1 MLAIGGWNE
10 GGKKYSDMASS
21 KQSRAAFI
29 ASVVAMM
36 EEHGFDGFDLDWEY
50 PGATDRDGKWADKKN
65 FADLVEEL
73 SEEFAPRGWLLSAA
87 VSPASFR
94 VEEGYDVA
102 RIARKLDFI
111 NVMTYD
117 LHGSWDNFADHHSP
131 LHTREHDSWEFQS
144 LNTVRTM
151 FLADIQ
157 GWINKK

>member
-1 MLAIGGWNE
+1 LNPSLKVMLAIGGWNE
-10 GGKKYSDMASS
+10 GGKKYSDMAST
-21 KQSRAAFI
+21 KQSRDNFI
-29 ASVVAMM
+29 QSVVSLL
-36 EEHGFDGFDLDWEY
+36 EEHEFDGFDLDWEY

-73 SEEFAPRGWLLSAA
+73 GAVFAPRNWLLSAA

-102 RIARKLDFI
+102 RIAEHLDFI

-144 LNTVRTM
+144 LNTVGS
-151 FLADIQ
+151 L
-157 GWINKK
+157 